1 MTIMASRT
9 TTGSGG
15 RAVGVVEAVHRDGE
29 HRFSKQSVPSL
40 TLIAGVGVVGDA
52 HAGSTVQHRSRVAKD
67 PNQPNLRQLH
77 LIGAELHDELRG
89 RGFDVG
95 PGDLGENV
103 TTRGLD
109 LLGLSVGSVLRI
121 GEEALVAVTGLRN
134 PCRQIEAF
142 RDGLLSEVAYRD
154 DDGTLTRRAGIMGV
168 VVLGGD
174 VRPGDPVEVALPP
187 GPQRALQRV

>member
-154 DDGTLTRRAGIMGV
+154 DDGTLIRRAGIMGV